1 MKSLIKNALIL
12 FVITLVAGAAL
23 GFVYNITKEP
33 IEEAARK
40 AEEAAYKEAFPDGAV
55 FEDLSEQGR
64 MPEYTNTDEKYK
76 NINIDKT
83 VLVKDSGN
91 EILGYILIVTTS
103 EGYKNNTITMS
114 VGITTDRILR
124 GITFLKLTE
133 TAGLGMRAEEVI
145 KPQFVNGTATEY
157 TVTKL
162 PKTDDSQIEAISG
175 ATITSKG
182 VTNAVNA
189 CLSYFDEA
197 LGGGTY
203 Q

>member
-1 MKSLIKNALIL
+1 MKSLIKDALIL
-12 FVITLVAGAAL
+12 FIITLVAGAAL

-33 IEEAARK
+33 IDEAARK
-40 AEEAAYKEAFPDGAV
+40 AEEAAYKEAFPEADS
-55 FEDLSEQGR
+55 FEDLIQADR
-64 MPEYTNTDEKYK
+64 MPQYDFSDVKYE

-83 VLVKDSGN
+83 VIARNSSN
-91 EILGYILIVTTS
+91 EVIGYILIVTTS

-114 VGITTDRILR
+114 VGITKEGVLR

-145 KPQFVNGTATEY
+145 KPQFVNGTAKEY

-189 CLSYFDEA
+189 CLTYFEEA